1 MSFLDRA
8 LRMGEAKK
16 FKSYEQRVGRINLF
30 EEELE
35 LESDQELRERA
46 DGLRERARD
55 GEPLD
60 ELLYECFAIV
70 REAGKRTMGM
80 RHFDVQMIGG
90 MVLHDGAIAEMKTGE
105 GKTLTATLPVVL
117 NSLGGRGVHVVTV
130 NDYLARRDA
139 MWMKPIY
146 DLLGVSVGVLQNM
159 QPYEEKRDAYACDVT
174 YGTNS
179 EFGFD
184 YLRDNMAT
192 TLDEKVQHGGREKP
206 EEGKSPYHTFGI
218 VDEVDNIL
226 IDEART
232 PLIISGAPEQAAD
245 LYAKFA
251 VLARQMQPGKTP
263 EGMDPRTKK
272 EFVADFD
279 YEFEEKHKTVSVTEQ
294 GVAKAE
300 RFLGVDHLYRAENGP
315 LVNHLIQALKA
326 ESLFKRDDDYAV
338 IDGEVK
344 IVDEFTGRILE
355 GRRWSEGLHQAIEAK
370 EGVRVQ
376 EENQTLATITLQNYF
391 RMYDKLAGMTGTAIT
406 EANEFM
412 KIYELAVVQIPTN
425 KPMVRS
431 DHNDQVY
438 KTKDG
443 KWEAVVREIKARN
456 EIGQPV
462 LVGTISVEVSEL
474 LSSNL
479 KREGI
484 QHTVLNAKPEYA
496 EREGETIAEAGAP
509 GAVTIATNMAGRG
522 VDIKLG
528 GNEEHLARLEVAK
541 LGLQPGDPDYEQHY
555 ETVLP
560 SIQERIEGL
569 RAQVLEAGGLFIL
582 GTERHESRRI
592 DNQLRGRSGRQGDA
606 GESRFFLSAQDD
618 LVRLF
623 AGERIYKI
631 LDRLGT
637 TDDEGNEEPIE
648 AGMLSKQI
656 EKAQKK
662 VEEQHFLQRKHT
674 LEYDDVLN
682 QQREVIYN
690 YRDEILEGRDMSDAA
705 REEVANLIERLV
717 EEYTAG
723 DFVEDWDVEGLVR
736 RVQEILPESPT
747 LDEVDPE
754 TADREELIHLV
765 QEEAATQYA
774 RREQELGDELMRALE
789 RFLLLQIIDQRWKEH
804 LYDMDYLRE
813 GIHLRGFAQIEPL
826 VAYKNEAFELFRDLM
841 NSIWADYAQMVFH
854 VQVTPM
860 DENGQ
865 PIPAPGAVSSPSTA
879 SSSAASTRTSRS
891 AATTRAGAGAARSS
905 RSATGHRNTR
915 RLSGS
920 AGAALDATCAGRQC
934 LEPQRLG
941 AARGNPNEG
950 EIMLSRTI
958 KTRRVLALACVAVLS
973 LAAFTAVAIAA
984 HSHSARKSVPLLQGQ
999 TKTVSVRYPFALK
1012 FAGARYRCTAVASG
1026 AARRRVRILSR
1037 GSALGGTVCR
1047 VKAKN
1052 TSAVQ
1057 GLDGT
1062 AKLTVIA
1069 TTIH

>member
-16 FKSYEQRVGRINLF
+16 FKSYEQRVGRINAY

-35 LESDQELRERA
+35 HSTDGELREAADELRERA
-46 DGLRERARD
+46 RN
-55 GEPLD
+55 GESLD
-60 ELLYECFAIV
+60 ELVYECFALV

-80 RHFDVQMIGG
+80 RHFDVQLIGG

-105 GKTLTATLPVVL
+105 GKTLTATLAVVL

-146 DLLGVSVGVLQNM
+146 DALGVTVGVLQNM
-159 QPYEEKRDAYACDVT
+159 QPYEDKRAAYAADVT

-192 TLDEKVQHGGREKP
+192 SLEEKVQHGGRPKP
-206 EEGKSPYHTFGI
+206 EEGKSPYHTFAI

-245 LYAKFA
+245 LYVHFA
-251 VLARQMQPGKTP
+251 RLAPRMQAGTTP

-279 YEFEEKHKTVSVTEQ
+279 YEFEEKHKTVAVTER
-294 GVAKAE
+294 GVNKAE
-300 RFLGVDHLYRAENGP
+300 RFLGIDHLYRAENGH
-315 LVNHLIQALKA
+315 LVNHLIQSLKA
-326 ESLFKRDDDYAV
+326 ESLYKRDVDYAV

-344 IVDEFTGRILE
+344 IIDEFTGRILE
-355 GRRWSEGLHQAIEAK
+355 GRRWSEGLHQAVEAK
-370 EGVRVQ
+370 EGVRIQ

-391 RMYDKLAGMTGTAIT
+391 RMYDKLAGMTGTALT
-406 EANEFM
+406 EATEFM
-412 KIYELAVVQIPTN
+412 KIYVLPVVQIPTN
-425 KPMVRS
+425 MPMIRS
-431 DHNDQVY
+431 DLNDQVY

-443 KWEAVVREIKARN
+443 KWSAVSREIEARHRA
-456 EIGQPV
+456 GQPV

-474 LSSNL
+474 LSGQL
-479 KREGI
+479 TRRGI
-484 QHTVLNAKPEYA
+484 PHTVLNAKPEHA
-496 EREGETIAEAGAP
+496 EREGEIIAEAGAP

-528 GNEEHLARLEVAK
+528 GNPEHLARLEVAK
-541 LGLQPGDPDYEQHY
+541 LGLRPGEPDYDEHY
-555 ETVLP
+555 VKVLP
-560 SIQERIEGL
+560 EIGRRVQGL
-569 RAQVLEAGGLFIL
+569 RDQVLDAGGLFIL

-592 DNQLRGRSGRQGDA
+592 DNQLRGRSGRQGDP

-637 TDDEGNEEPIE
+637 LDDEGNEEPIE

-662 VEEQHFLQRKHT
+662 VEEQHFLMRKHT

-705 REEVANLIERLV
+705 REEIVNLIDRLV
-717 EEYTAG
+717 GEYTAG
-723 DFVEDWDVEGLVR
+723 DFVEDWDVPGLLR
-736 RVQEILPESPT
+736 RIEEIFRPSAQIMGI
-747 LDEVDPE
+747 DQDRV
-754 TADREELIHLV
+754 DREDLTVRL
-765 QEEAATQYA
+765 QEEALAQYDS
-774 RREQELGDELMRALE
+774 REQELGEELMRVLE
-789 RFLLLQIIDQRWKEH
+789 RVLLLQIIDQRWREH

-841 NSIWADYAQMVFH
+841 NTIWGDFARLVYH
-854 VQVTPM
+854 VQVTV
-860 DENGQ
+860 EGQNGGG
-865 PIPAPGAVSSPSTA
+865 APPQTRRPSSGA
-879 SSSAASTRTSRS
+879 SSSTGGSRNVTYSGGGVAQPSALAMAAAS
-891 AATTRAGAGAARSS
+891 AGGAA
-905 RSATGHRNTR
+905 AA
-915 RLSGS
+915 
-920 AGAALDATCAGRQC
+920 AGGGPEGYG
-934 LEPQRLG
+934 EPAEAPRPVEQ
-941 AARGNPNEG
+941 
-950 EIMLSRTI
+950 
-958 KTRRVLALACVAVLS
+958 RRVDQSEQLGRNDPCWCGS
-973 LAAFTAVAIAA
+973 G
-984 HSHSARKSVPLLQGQ
+984 K
-999 TKTVSVRYPFALK
+999 K
-1012 FAGARYRCTAVASG
+1012 FKKCHGA
-1026 AARRRVRILSR
+1026 
-1037 GSALGGTVCR
+1037 
-1047 VKAKN
+1047 
-1052 TSAVQ
+1052 
-1057 GLDGT
+1057 
-1062 AKLTVIA
+1062 
-1069 TTIH
+1069 